1 MANGLRC
8 RLVDP
13 QPHIDYTTDLAGAHL
28 LFENL
33 SKLKNRS
40 KKVRNQSYAD
50 HGLFPTLLYFHRTQM
65 PWQRANHDALL
76 LIVMQEVDP
85 EQILRIISHSQVI
98 IQGTLNR
105 LPISAWK
112 VFDLVLA
119 WRILNRCDTSWFY
132 LEGTTILL

>member
-1 MANGLRC
+1 MDFDEEYHALNKIL
-8 RLVDP
+8 
-13 QPHIDYTTDLAGAHL
+13 ILAAQDIPC
-28 LFENL
+28 
-33 SKLKNRS
+33 S
-40 KKVRNQSYAD
+40 
-50 HGLFPTLLYFHRTQM
+50 LLYFHRTQM

-132 LEGTTILL
+132 LKGTTILL